1 MVKHCYI
8 TGYNHSDSSSE
19 QMNVSGKFFGKSFN
33 WEIDA
38 TTQKPQMYT

>member
-8 TGYNHSDSSSE
+8 TGYNQRDSSSE
-19 QMNVSGKFFGKSFN
+19 QMNVSDKSFN

-38 TTQKPQMYT
+38 TTQNPQM